1 MKAEGVAEYTGSTR
15 AANKYLRSKTTGG
28 YAHTHPARA
37 RKRWSARMEKTGGVN
52 DAPRTGRSSPVSVKI
67 IMQLAVLL
75 FLGWTA
81 RADDNVKV
89 WRGFTG
95 LDDLMQRS
103 PKARRLLA
111 PCGPLKNASVW
122 RRMKQLIPKLSSKKK
137 AVDHKQT
144 LKART
149 KQLRMECALKL
160 LQLSRDQLDGII
172 FLDAKKLWVAPGS
185 QKVFMLEKGLAVE
198 DARLPQGKPN
208 SGISL
213 HYYAAVNAVMGVVL
227 FQWVTGTSELH
238 RGYKTLVSAHGLV
251 RWFEVTQVTEV
262 PTMPALVTAV
272 PLIAATQCTACAAAI
287 HDSCCT

>member
-15 AANKYLRSKTTGG
+15 AANKYLRSKTTSG

-37 RKRWSARMEKTGGVN
+37 RKRWSARMEKTGGVQ
-52 DAPRTGRSSPVSVKI
+52 DAPRSGRPSPVSNKI

-81 RADDNVKV
+81 RVDDNVKV

-95 LDDLMQRS
+95 IEDLMQRS
-103 PKARRLLA
+103 AKARRLLA
-111 PCGPLKNASVW
+111 PCGPLKYASVW
-122 RRMKQLIPKLSSKKK
+122 KRMKRLIPKLSKKK
-137 AVDHKQT
+137 KPIDHKQT
-144 LKART
+144 LEPSTKHLRKA
-149 KQLRMECALKL
+149 CALKL

-185 QKVFMLEKGLAVE
+185 HKVYMLEKGLAVE

-213 HYYAAVNAVMGVVL
+213 HYYAAVNALMGVVL
-227 FQWVTGTSELH
+227 FQWVTGTSELQK
-238 RGYKTLVSAHGLV
+238 GYRTLVSAH
-251 RWFEVTQVTEV
+251 
-262 PTMPALVTAV
+262 
-272 PLIAATQCTACAAAI
+272 AA
-287 HDSCCT
+287 